1 MVFIFL
7 FAISNILFSKQIYW
21 ESNYFY
27 YHKIATLMFFKKRI
41 SNFCLSFT
49 CISFISWFIFI
60 QHPFLFCP
68 ILCYFFSPFFA
79 AISLL
84 LFYFFHPFVI
94 SHTIISVSD
103 VFFCVFA
110 QCLLF
115 VLMVCCCCCRCV
127 FLPSSSFGSRAVST
141 TQQQHQLTKQLIVPF
156 GHTVIPTRLHSLLH
170 IACTCRQTHSHSHT
184 RTEGSTNK
192 KKITNLTTES
202 VLFSL
207 SFGASRRGAMAKCGG
222 GVVGIFIYWKCRSCV
237 VGFVFVGD
245 AVVGVCFFH
254 RVCCCYC
261 CFLGLNFMKCG
272 KQKFPL
278 KEDDWR
284 AKRMRRKIQ

>member
-1 MVFIFL
+1 
-7 FAISNILFSKQIYW
+7 
-21 ESNYFY
+21 
-27 YHKIATLMFFKKRI
+27 MFFKKRI

-115 VLMVCCCCCRCV
+115 CV
-127 FLPSSSFGSRAVST
+127 DGLLLLLSLCISPVFFVRVESSQHNTTTTST
-141 TQQQHQLTKQLIVPF
+141 NQTTYCPF
-156 GHTVIPTRLHSLLH
+156 RSY
-170 IACTCRQTHSHSHT
+170 SHSYSLALALTHCMHLQ
-184 RTEGSTNK
+184 TN
-192 KKITNLTTES
+192 TLA
-202 VLFSL
+202 L
-207 SFGASRRGAMAKCGG
+207 SHKNGEK
-222 GVVGIFIYWKCRSCV
+222 
-237 VGFVFVGD
+237 
-245 AVVGVCFFH
+245 H
-254 RVCCCYC
+254 
-261 CFLGLNFMKCG
+261 
-272 KQKFPL
+272 KQKENN
-278 KEDDWR
+278 KSDD
-284 AKRMRRKIQ
+284 

>member
-103 VFFCVFA
+103 VFS
-110 QCLLF
+110 
-115 VLMVCCCCCRCV
+115 V
-127 FLPSSSFGSRAVST
+127 FLPNVSFLCWWFA
-141 TQQQHQLTKQLIVPF
+141 
-156 GHTVIPTRLHSLLH
+156 
-170 IACTCRQTHSHSHT
+170 
-184 RTEGSTNK
+184 
-192 KKITNLTTES
+192 
-202 VLFSL
+202 
-207 SFGASRRGAMAKCGG
+207 
-222 GVVGIFIYWKCRSCV
+222 
-237 VGFVFVGD
+237 
-245 AVVGVCFFH
+245 AVVVVVYFSRLLRSGREQSAQH
-254 RVCCCYC
+254 
-261 CFLGLNFMKCG
+261 NNN
-272 KQKFPL
+272 
-278 KEDDWR
+278 
-284 AKRMRRKIQ
+284 IN

>member
-1 MVFIFL
+1 MVFNFL

-103 VFFCVFA
+103 VFS
-110 QCLLF
+110 
-115 VLMVCCCCCRCV
+115 V
-127 FLPSSSFGSRAVST
+127 FLPNVSFLCWWFA
-141 TQQQHQLTKQLIVPF
+141 
-156 GHTVIPTRLHSLLH
+156 
-170 IACTCRQTHSHSHT
+170 
-184 RTEGSTNK
+184 
-192 KKITNLTTES
+192 
-202 VLFSL
+202 
-207 SFGASRRGAMAKCGG
+207 
-222 GVVGIFIYWKCRSCV
+222 
-237 VGFVFVGD
+237 
-245 AVVGVCFFH
+245 AVVVVVYFSRLLRSGREQSAQH
-254 RVCCCYC
+254 
-261 CFLGLNFMKCG
+261 NNN
-272 KQKFPL
+272 
-278 KEDDWR
+278 
-284 AKRMRRKIQ
+284 IN

>member
-115 VLMVCCCCCRCV
+115 CV
-127 FLPSSSFGSRAVST
+127 DGLLLLLSLCISPVFFVRVESSQHNTTTTST
-141 TQQQHQLTKQLIVPF
+141 NQTTYCPF
-156 GHTVIPTRLHSLLH
+156 RSY
-170 IACTCRQTHSHSHT
+170 SHSYSLALALTHCMHLQ
-184 RTEGSTNK
+184 TNTLALAHK
-192 KKITNLTTES
+192 NGGKHKQKENNKSDDWICFIFIEFWS
-202 VLFSL
+202 FSA
-207 SFGASRRGAMAKCGG
+207 GCDGEVWRRGGG
-222 GVVGIFIYWKCRSCV
+222 Y
-237 VGFVFVGD
+237 
-245 AVVGVCFFH
+245 FH
-254 RVCCCYC
+254 
-261 CFLGLNFMKCG
+261 L
-272 KQKFPL
+272 L
-278 KEDDWR
+278 K
-284 AKRMRRKIQ
+284 MP

>member
-103 VFFCVFA
+103 VFFLCF
-110 QCLLF
+110 CP
-115 VLMVCCCCCRCV
+115 M
-127 FLPSSSFGSRAVST
+127 SSF
-141 TQQQHQLTKQLIVPF
+141 LCWWF
-156 GHTVIPTRLHSLLH
+156 
-170 IACTCRQTHSHSHT
+170 
-184 RTEGSTNK
+184 
-192 KKITNLTTES
+192 
-202 VLFSL
+202 
-207 SFGASRRGAMAKCGG
+207 
-222 GVVGIFIYWKCRSCV
+222 
-237 VGFVFVGD
+237 
-245 AVVGVCFFH
+245 AVVVVVVYFSRLLRSGREQSAQH
-254 RVCCCYC
+254 
-261 CFLGLNFMKCG
+261 NNN
-272 KQKFPL
+272 
-278 KEDDWR
+278 
-284 AKRMRRKIQ
+284 IN